1 MFLKMLLLAVF
12 MVLFGGGTYLW
23 LRGRATADEWRD
35 SYARRIQIDLAD
47 MFYTISESAIFR
59 TVTALTLIF
68 AVLGF
73 FAPGKISQLDQK
85 LTIDEAV
92 SLNRKGNHSQA
103 ALMLEEI
110 SGIDSPLVFNELG
123 VAYLGTGHFEKAETT
138 LKKAV
143 KIVPHYGKA
152 HQNLA
157 VLYTLTGRTME
168 AAFEETRAREADNYP
183 IPDQQLYNLSDSITD
198 QLGTR
203 IFLAGLLGLGAYLLP
218 RLIISFL
225 QRRRQTKFEEQ
236 LADGLLMISN
246 GLRAGLSLTQA
257 IEMLV
262 KEGMPPISQEFDLV
276 LRQQRL
282 GASLEDALSHLA
294 DRMPGKD
301 TRLMVNAALLLI
313 QSGGNLPERFD
324 TLAKTMQDRKRL
336 QLKIKTMTAEGETQ
350 AWILAA
356 LPIVIGLALNAMNK
370 EVFSLMYTTALGW
383 MIMILI
389 ALMEVVGLFL
399 MLKIVRVKI

>member
-1 MFLKMLLLAVF
+1 MLLKIPLLAAF
-12 MVLFGGGTYLW
+12 MLLFGGGTYFW
-23 LRGRATADEWRD
+23 LRGRITTDEAQG
-35 SYARRIQIDLAD
+35 SYARWIQTELAD
-47 MFYTISESAIFR
+47 MFYTLSETAIFR

-68 AVLGF
+68 AILGF
-73 FAPGKISQLDQK
+73 FAPGKISQFDQK

-92 SLNRKGNHSQA
+92 SLNREGNYPQA
-103 ALMLEEI
+103 ALILEEI
-110 SGIDSPLVFNELG
+110 SDMDSPLVFNELG
-123 VAYLGTGHFEKAETT
+123 VAYLGMNHFEKAESA

-143 KIVPHYGKA
+143 KILPHYGKA
-152 HQNLA
+152 HQNLS
-157 VLYTLTGRTME
+157 VLYTLTGRSLE
-168 AAFEETRAREADNYP
+168 AAFEETRAREAENYP
-183 IPDQQLYNLSDSITD
+183 IPAARLYNLSDAVTD
-198 QLGTR
+198 QLGSR

-225 QRRRQTKFEEQ
+225 RRRRQAKFEEQ

-282 GASLEDALSHLA
+282 GASLEDALTHLA
-294 DRMPGKD
+294 ERMPGTD
-301 TRLMVNAALLLI
+301 TRLMVNATLLLI
-313 QSGGNLPERFD
+313 ESGGNLPERFD
-324 TLAKTMQDRKRL
+324 TLAQTMQDRKRL
-336 QLKIKTMTAEGETQ
+336 QLKIKSMTAQGETQ

-356 LPIVIGLALNAMNK
+356 LPIFLGLALNAMNK
-370 EVFSLMYTTALGW
+370 EVFSLMYTTPLGW
-383 MIMILI
+383 MILVLI
-389 ALMEVVGLFL
+389 GLMEAAGLFL